1 MGECEKMSQS
11 RIAVADLTTSDK
23 VQSTF
28 LVKYIAEAHGRD
40 GKAYINLVLSDA
52 TGEIPSRIWSGL
64 SDLAHPIEKGQFVKV
79 EGKLNLYQ
87 GKKQFIIS
95 HIHPIDQNELDLAD
109 FISTSKLD
117 PEVMF
122 AELIK
127 VVESLE
133 EFYIRSLLLKIL
145 TDAEIE
151 RRLKK
156 WQAGK
161 TIHHAYTAGLL
172 EHILSCTK
180 LAIFLSQHYSANKSY
195 VVAGCI
201 LHDLCKIY
209 ELTDGHTVDYTEE
222 GKLVG
227 HLVKGV
233 ELVERYSYKIEEF
246 PHDQKMHL
254 KHILLSHHGELEYGS
269 PKLPQT
275 KEAYLVHLIDLMDSK
290 MASVM
295 EVMQKDTTPGHWS
308 GFVKHLDRI
317 IYKDELPTYA
327 APVLASEHETK
338 AKVAP
343 TTVKTGELKQNL
355 GSLLKDV
362 KL

>member
-1 MGECEKMSQS
+1 MGACEKMSQP

-40 GKAYINLVLSDA
+40 GKPYINLVLSDA

-64 SDLAHPIEKGQFVKV
+64 ADLSQPIEKGQFVTV
-79 EGKLNLYQ
+79 DGKLNLYQ
-87 GKKQFIIS
+87 GKKQFIITQ
-95 HIHPIDQNELDLAD
+95 IKPIAQSELNLAD

-117 PEVMF
+117 PDVMF
-122 AELIK
+122 DD
-127 VVESLE
+127 
-133 EFYIRSLLLKIL
+133 LLKIVKEL
-145 TDAEIE
+145 NEYYIQKLLLNILSDSEIE
-151 RRLKK
+151 HRLKK

-172 EHILSCTK
+172 EHILSCSR
-180 LAIFLSQHYSANKSY
+180 LAMILSQHYQANQSY
-195 VVAGCI
+195 VIAGCI

-209 ELTDGHTVDYTEE
+209 ELSDGHTVEYTEE

-233 ELVERYSYKIEEF
+233 ELVDRYSYKIADF

-269 PKLPQT
+269 PKVPQT

-290 MASVM
+290 MASVI

-317 IYKDELPTYA
+317 IYKEELPSYQ
-327 APVLASEHETK
+327 APIEAE
-338 AKVAP
+338 
-343 TTVKTGELKQNL
+343 KTQKISNQSGELKQSL
-355 GSLLKDV
+355 GQLLKDV

>member
-1 MGECEKMSQS
+1 MGECEKMSLP
-11 RIAVADLTTSDK
+11 RIAVADLTSSDK

-40 GKAYINLVLSDA
+40 GKPYINLVLSDA

-64 SDLAHPIEKGQFVKV
+64 ADLAQPIEKGQFVAV
-79 EGKLNLYQ
+79 DGKMNLYQ
-87 GKKQFIIS
+87 GKKQFIIT
-95 HIHPIDQNELDLAD
+95 HIKPIAQSELNLAD

-117 PEVMF
+117 PDVMF
-122 AELIK
+122 QD
-127 VVESLE
+127 
-133 EFYIRSLLLKIL
+133 LLKIIEGL
-145 TDAEIE
+145 DEYYIQKLLLSILHDPEIE

-172 EHILSCTK
+172 EHILSCSR
-180 LAIFLSQHYSANKSY
+180 LALFLSQHYQANQSY
-195 VVAGCI
+195 VLAGCI

-233 ELVERYSYKIEEF
+233 ELVERYAHKIADF

-254 KHILLSHHGELEYGS
+254 KHILLSHHGELAYGS

-290 MASVM
+290 MASVI

-317 IYKDELPTYA
+317 IYKEELPSYST
-327 APVLASEHETK
+327 PVEAEKSQK
-338 AKVAP
+338 SNNSS
-343 TTVKTGELKQNL
+343 GELKQSL